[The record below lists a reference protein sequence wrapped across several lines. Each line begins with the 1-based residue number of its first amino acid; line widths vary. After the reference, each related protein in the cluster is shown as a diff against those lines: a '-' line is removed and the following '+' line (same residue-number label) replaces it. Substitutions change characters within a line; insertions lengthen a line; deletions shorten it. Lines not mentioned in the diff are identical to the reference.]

1 MKKYNNLLHFFPV
14 RMQKIFQEVGDW
26 LVCDVA
32 AHHDMPP
39 ESRVDNMYVDL
50 DLDNIYYL

>member
-50 DLDNIYYL
+50 DLDNI